1 MISKANKNLKEKKK
15 NLKSSLL
22 KMKLFSHSFYFFKK
36 NESFS

>member
-1 MISKANKNLKEKKK
+1 MISKANKNLKEKK